1 MKTTNKNNAVSRE
14 IALKV
19 QELKAKHQKDYSN
32 CMNSF
37 GVFWAF
43 SNEQFA
49 EGKTPLEE
57 GDKYVSIGAGGY
69 MPKSK
74 VDNMLVALKEIDKKH
89 RQNIKRI
96 KGSVEEIIS
105 SVNDYEGNIDDAI
118 REFEGIYTPEYIIR
132 VCDANRE
139 RIISF

>member
-1 MKTTNKNNAVSRE
+1 MKTNNE
-14 IALKV
+14 INRQIQIKV
-19 QELKAKHQKDYSN
+19 QELKDKHQKDYSN

-43 SNEQFA
+43 SDQQFA
-49 EGKTPLEE
+49 EGKTLLEE
-57 GDKYVSIGAGGY
+57 GDKYVSIGGGGY

-74 VDNMLVALKEIDKKH
+74 VDNMLIALKEIDKKH

-105 SVNDYEGNIDDAI
+105 SVNNYEGNINDTI
-118 REFEGIYTPEYIIR
+118 REFDGIYTPEYIMR
-132 VCDANRE
+132 VCNANRE
-139 RIISF
+139 RIVSF